1 MMQILLKGEFLGKP
15 KDIKKD
21 KKKKKRTLEKIE
33 TLKPTVT
40 AHINPSLTPS
50 QINI

>member
-21 KKKKKRTLEKIE
+21 KKKKKKDLRENWNLE
-33 TLKPTVT
+33 TYSYSTY
-40 AHINPSLTPS
+40 
-50 QINI
+50 